1 MARILIGWDLGGGLG
16 HIVNLVMVGKA
27 LAARGHEPV
36 LAVRDPVAVWN
47 MTRDSGLRVVAA
59 PASRVRMSLPAGGAF
74 RARSLADILGVHG
87 MANPDVLEPQ
97 VRAWRDLIDLVDPAL
112 VIAEFAPTLCLA
124 AEGRVPAISFGIG
137 FTVPC
142 LAPDGSFPVL
152 NPAGTALLPTD
163 ALVGSVASVLGRMGA
178 AVPANP
184 LAALLG
190 DVQLNVATDL
200 VDPYREVR
208 PPGSPG
214 PLWRL
219 PAEAVPLPASPF
231 CLVYLPAEHP
241 GIREIVAGLSGLRIP
256 GVAFVRGADQALR
269 TELERCGLEV
279 SDRPFDIEALLPR
292 VSVVFHHAGA
302 GLVERCLAWGRPQVV
317 SPQVLEQELIGNALL
332 RLGVA
337 RAVLD
342 PVAARQVGVTL
353 SEVAGSATMQ
363 AAAADVAADLRA
375 RYRRAGMEAFVAACE
390 TRLSRSGT

>member
-36 LAVRDPVAVWN
+36 LAVRDPVAVWS

-59 PASRVRMSLPAGGAF
+59 PASRVRMSLPVGSAF
-74 RARSLADILGVHG
+74 RARSLVDILCVHG
-87 MANPDVLEPQ
+87 MANPELLEPQ

-112 VIAEFAPTLCLA
+112 VIGEFAPTLCLA
-124 AEGRVPAISFGIG
+124 AAGRVPSISFGIG

-152 NPAGTALLPTD
+152 NPAGTTLLPAT
-163 ALVGSVASVLGRMGA
+163 ALVESVSRVLGQLGV

-190 DVQLNVATDL
+190 DAQLNVATDL

-208 PPGSPG
+208 APGSPG

-219 PAEAVPLPASPF
+219 PAAAVPLPASPF

-241 GIREIVAGLSGLRIP
+241 GIREIVAGLAGLRVP
-256 GVAFVRGADQALR
+256 GIAFVRGADKALR
-269 TELERCGLEV
+269 AELGRCGLEV
-279 SDRPFDIEALLPR
+279 SDRPFDIEEVLPR

-342 PVAARQVGVTL
+342 PAAARQVGATIG
-353 SEVAGSATMQ
+353 EVATSATMQ
-363 AAAADVAADLRA
+363 AAASCVAADLRV
-375 RYRRAGMEAFVAACE
+375 RYARAGMEAFVAACE
-390 TRLSRSGT
+390 TRLSRRGT